1 MTLNVPKFKV
11 EVLVP
16 VQKPASDW
24 DRCSAMSY
32 VGVKP
37 SQRYQ
42 PAIKCVG
49 SIYDASVMEY
59 GTEQEPSKVDLY
71 QGTLLIDYP
80 KVKSS

>member
-1 MTLNVPKFKV
+1 MTLFVPKFKV
-11 EVLVP
+11 GVLVP
-16 VQKPASDW
+16 VPASYW

-42 PAIKCVG
+42 PEIKCVG
-49 SIYDASVMEY
+49 SIYDASLMEY
-59 GTEQEPSKVDLY
+59 ETAQEPSKVDLY